1 VEDRTVTLQR
11 MVEHK
16 RQTLAA
22 AKAKLPLGD
31 LELMVAQEEPPRNLF
46 QAVTRRRGFHATSV
60 IAQVMRRSPGSG
72 LLRPEYEGDRYDPA
86 DIARRYH
93 EAGAAA
99 IACVTEEGFHDGH
112 LDHLRRIKDAV
123 HLPVMRW
130 DVILDPW
137 QLWES
142 RAAGADAVLLIADI
156 LREGELVDMLILA
169 QQLQLTT
176 MLEVHDVETL
186 LKVRP
191 HYGFPHR
198 SYALLAIDNRD
209 PVTMREDLKT
219 TLRLADL
226 VEDRATLVSE
236 AAVRD
241 RDDLLKLRGVGVRI
255 VMVGEH
261 LLRNDDPG
269 FALRQLM
276 GSD

>member
-1 VEDRTVTLQR
+1 VTLER

-16 RQTLAA
+16 RRRLAE
-22 AKAKLPLGD
+22 AKARTPQHE
-31 LELMVAQEEPPRNLF
+31 LELLVAQEEPPRNF
-46 QAVTRRRGFHATSV
+46 FRAVTRRRGFHATSV
-60 IAQVMRRSPGSG
+60 IAQVMRRSLGNG
-72 LLRPEYEGDRYDPA
+72 LLRPEYDGEGYRPA

-93 EAGAAA
+93 AAGASA
-99 IACVTEEGFHDGH
+99 IACVTEEDHHGGR
-112 LDHLRRIKDAV
+112 LDDIRAVKEAV

-130 DVILDPW
+130 DVIVDPW

-156 LREGELVDMLILA
+156 LREGELVDLLILA
-169 QQLQLTT
+169 QQLQMTT
-176 MLEVHDVETL
+176 LLEVHDVESL
-186 LKVRP
+186 LRVRP

-209 PVTMREDLKT
+209 PTTMKEDLRT

-236 AAVRD
+236 AAVHD

-255 VMVGEH
+255 VLVGEH
-261 LLRNDDPG
+261 LLRSDDPG
-269 FALRQLM
+269 FALRQLL

>member
-1 VEDRTVTLQR
+1 
-11 MVEHK
+11 MVAHK
-16 RQTLAA
+16 RQSLAA
-22 AKAKLPLGD
+22 AKARLPLGE
-31 LELMVAQEEPPRNLF
+31 LELLVAQEEPPRNLF

-60 IAQVMRRSPGSG
+60 IAQVMRRSPGNG
-72 LLRPEYEGDRYDPA
+72 LLRPEYEGEGYDPA

-99 IACVTEEGFHDGH
+99 IACVTEEEFHRGH
-112 LDHLRRIKDAV
+112 LDHLRQIKDAMN
-123 HLPVMRW
+123 LPVLRW
-130 DVILDPW
+130 DVIVDPW

-142 RAAGADAVLLIADI
+142 RAAGADAVLLMAEV

-209 PVTMREDLKT
+209 PVTMREDLRT